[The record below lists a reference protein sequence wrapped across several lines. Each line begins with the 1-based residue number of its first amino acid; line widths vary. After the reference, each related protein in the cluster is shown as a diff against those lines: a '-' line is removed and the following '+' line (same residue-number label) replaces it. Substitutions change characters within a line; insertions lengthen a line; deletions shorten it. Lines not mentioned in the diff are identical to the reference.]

1 MFHLPERIGQV
12 VGGEAMA
19 KIAVFNQK
27 GGVGKTTTSLNLTAA
42 LARRGYN
49 PLSIDLDPQA
59 HLSYICGSTV
69 GNADD
74 SMFGFY
80 ESTKPLTQLIRPA
93 VGGWLVIPAHVELS
107 KVDTQFGKGPNI
119 LNRLNIGIVKE
130 NLNTGRPIVLDCC
143 PMLGV
148 LSLSAIFAS
157 DRVLIPVSADYLAVH
172 SVHQVEKT
180 LKALEHVLKK
190 RVPRRYVM
198 TRFDGRRRMSH
209 QIYDELKARL
219 GEEVCDT
226 RITENVSVAESPA
239 SKKDVFAH
247 SPDSRGAKD
256 YEALLEELIGV
267 GFIERREPEVIT
279 ESPVTAFLHPAVA
292 ISAR

>member
-1 MFHLPERIGQV
+1 
-12 VGGEAMA
+12 MA

-80 ESTKPLTQLIRPA
+80 QSTKPLTQLIRPA
-93 VGGWLVIPAHVELS
+93 AGGWLVIPAHVELS

-119 LNRLNIGIVKE
+119 LNRLNVGIVKE

-157 DRVLIPVSADYLAVH
+157 DRVLVPVSADYLAMQ

-180 LKALEHVLKK
+180 LKALEHVLRK

-198 TRFDGRRRMSH
+198 TRFDGRRKMSH

-219 GEEVCDT
+219 GDDVCDT
-226 RITENVSVAESPA
+226 KITENVSIAESPA

-256 YEALLEELIGV
+256 YEMLLEELV
-267 GFIERREPEVIT
+267 EAGFVERRAPEVIT
-279 ESPVTAFLHPAVA
+279 ESPVTAFLRPAV
-292 ISAR
+292 

>member
-1 MFHLPERIGQV
+1 
-12 VGGEAMA
+12 MA

-59 HLSYICGSTV
+59 HLSYVCGSAV

-74 SMFGFY
+74 SIFGFY
-80 ESTKPLTQLIRPA
+80 QNAKPLTQLIRPA
-93 VGGWLVIPAHVELS
+93 LGGWLVIPAHVELS
-107 KVDTQFGKGPNI
+107 KVDTQFGKGANI
-119 LNRLNIGIVKE
+119 LNRLNTGIIKE

-157 DRVLIPVSADYLAVH
+157 DRVLVPVSADYLAVQGFI
-172 SVHQVEKT
+172 QVEKT
-180 LKALEHVLKK
+180 FRALEHVLKK
-190 RVPRRYVM
+190 RVLRRYVI

-209 QIYDELKARL
+209 QIFEDLKARY
-219 GEEVCDT
+219 GDEVCDT
-226 RITENVSVAESPA
+226 RISENVSVAESPA

-247 SPDSRGAKD
+247 SPDSRGAQD
-256 YEALLEELIGV
+256 YEALLNELV
-267 GFIERREPEVIT
+267 DSGFIE
-279 ESPVTAFLHPAVA
+279 
-292 ISAR
+292 ARN

>member
-1 MFHLPERIGQV
+1 
-12 VGGEAMA
+12 MA

-59 HLSYICGSTV
+59 HLSYVCGSTV

-74 SMFGFY
+74 SVFGFY
-80 ESTKPLTQLIRPA
+80 QNAKPLAQLIRPA
-93 VGGWLVIPAHVELS
+93 LGGWLVIPAHVELS
-107 KVDTQFGKGPNI
+107 KVDTQFGKGPNV
-119 LNRLNIGIVKE
+119 LNRLNTGIVRE

-157 DRVLIPVSADYLAVH
+157 DRVLVPVSADYLAVQG
-172 SVHQVEKT
+172 VHQVEKT
-180 LKALEHVLKK
+180 FKALEHVLKK
-190 RVPRRYVM
+190 RVLRRYVI
-198 TRFDGRRRMSH
+198 TRFDGRRKMSH
-209 QIYDELKARL
+209 QIFEELKARY
-219 GEEVCDT
+219 GDEVCDT
-226 RITENVSVAESPA
+226 RISENVSVAESPA

-247 SPDSRGAKD
+247 SPDSRGAQD
-256 YEALLEELIGV
+256 YEALLNELV
-267 GFIERREPEVIT
+267 DSGFIE
-279 ESPVTAFLHPAVA
+279 
-292 ISAR
+292 ARN

>member
-1 MFHLPERIGQV
+1 
-12 VGGEAMA
+12 MA
-19 KIAVFNQK
+19 KIAVFKQK

-59 HLSYICGSTV
+59 HLSYVCGSAV

-74 SMFGFY
+74 SVFGFY
-80 ESTKPLTQLIRPA
+80 QNAKPLTQLIRPA
-93 VGGWLVIPAHVELS
+93 LGGWLVIPAHVELS

-119 LNRLNIGIVKE
+119 LNRLNTGIIKE

-157 DRVLIPVSADYLAVH
+157 DRVLVPVSADYLAVQG
-172 SVHQVEKT
+172 VKQVDKT
-180 LKALEHVLKK
+180 FRALEHVLKK
-190 RVPRRYVM
+190 RVLRRYVI

-209 QIYDELKARL
+209 QIFEDLKARY
-219 GEEVCDT
+219 GDEVCDT
-226 RITENVSVAESPA
+226 RISENVSVAESPA

-247 SPDSRGAKD
+247 SPDSRGAQD
-256 YEALLEELIGV
+256 YEALLNELV
-267 GFIERREPEVIT
+267 DSGFIE
-279 ESPVTAFLHPAVA
+279 
-292 ISAR
+292 ARN

>member
-1 MFHLPERIGQV
+1 
-12 VGGEAMA
+12 MA

-59 HLSYICGSTV
+59 HLSYVCGSTV

-74 SMFGFY
+74 SIFSFY
-80 ESTKPLTQLIRPA
+80 QSIKPLTQLIRPA

-119 LNRLNIGIVKE
+119 LNRLNVGIVKE

-143 PMLGV
+143 PVLGV

-157 DRVLIPVSADYLAVH
+157 DRVLIPVSTDYLAVH
-172 SVHQVEKT
+172 SVFQVERT
-180 LKALEHVLKK
+180 LRALEHVLRK
-190 RVPRRYVM
+190 RVMRRYVM
-198 TRFDGRRRMSH
+198 TRFDGRRKMSH
-209 QIYDELKARL
+209 EIYDELKERL
-219 GEEVCDT
+219 GDEVCDT
-226 RITENVSVAESPA
+226 RITENVGIAESPA
-239 SKKDVFAH
+239 HGKDVFTHA
-247 SPDSRGAKD
+247 PDSRGALD
-256 YEALLEELIGV
+256 YGALLDELV
-267 GFIERREPEVIT
+267 NAGFIERREPEVVA
-279 ESPVTAFLHPAVA
+279 ESPVTAFLRATVA
-292 ISAR
+292 LSER

>member
-1 MFHLPERIGQV
+1 
-12 VGGEAMA
+12 MA

-59 HLSYICGSTV
+59 HLSYVCGSTV

-74 SMFGFY
+74 SVFGFY
-80 ESTKPLTQLIRPA
+80 QNTKPLTQLIRPA
-93 VGGWLVIPAHVELS
+93 LGGWLMIPAHVELS
-107 KVDTQFGKGPNI
+107 RVDTQFGKGPNV
-119 LNRLNIGIVKE
+119 LNRLNLGIVKE

-157 DRVLIPVSADYLAVH
+157 DRVLVPVSADYLAVQG
-172 SVHQVEKT
+172 VHQVEKT
-180 LKALEHVLKK
+180 FRALEHVLKK
-190 RVPRRYVM
+190 RVLRRYVI
-198 TRFDGRRRMSH
+198 TRFDGRRKMSH
-209 QIYDELKARL
+209 EIFEELKARY
-219 GEEVCDT
+219 GDEVCDT
-226 RITENVSVAESPA
+226 RISENVSVAESPA

-247 SPDSRGAKD
+247 SPDSRGAQD
-256 YEALLEELIGV
+256 YEALLNELV
-267 GFIERREPEVIT
+267 DSGFIE
-279 ESPVTAFLHPAVA
+279 
-292 ISAR
+292 ARN

>member
-1 MFHLPERIGQV
+1 
-12 VGGEAMA
+12 MA

-59 HLSYICGSTV
+59 HLSYVCGSAV

-74 SMFGFY
+74 SVFGFY
-80 ESTKPLTQLIRPA
+80 QNAKPLTQLIRPA
-93 VGGWLVIPAHVELS
+93 LGGWLVIPAHVELS

-119 LNRLNIGIVKE
+119 LNRLNTGIIKE

-157 DRVLIPVSADYLAVH
+157 DRVLVPVSADYLAVQG
-172 SVHQVEKT
+172 VKQVDKT
-180 LKALEHVLKK
+180 FRALEHVLKK
-190 RVPRRYVM
+190 RVLRRYVI

-209 QIYDELKARL
+209 QIFEDLKARY
-219 GEEVCDT
+219 GDEVCDT
-226 RITENVSVAESPA
+226 RISENVSVAESPA

-247 SPDSRGAKD
+247 APDSRGAQD
-256 YEALLEELIGV
+256 YEALLNELV
-267 GFIERREPEVIT
+267 DSGFIE
-279 ESPVTAFLHPAVA
+279 
-292 ISAR
+292 ARN

>member
-1 MFHLPERIGQV
+1 
-12 VGGEAMA
+12 MA

-59 HLSYICGSTV
+59 HLSYVCGSTV

-74 SMFGFY
+74 SIFGFY
-80 ESTKPLTQLIRPA
+80 QNSKLLTQLIRPA
-93 VGGWLVIPAHVELS
+93 AGGWLVIPAHVELS

-119 LNRLNIGIVKE
+119 LNRLNTGIIKE

-157 DRVLIPVSADYLAVH
+157 DRVLVPVSADYLAVQG
-172 SVHQVEKT
+172 VHQVEKT

-190 RVPRRYVM
+190 RLLRRYVI
-198 TRFDGRRRMSH
+198 TRFDGRRKMSH
-209 QIYDELKARL
+209 QIYEKLKARC
-219 GEEVCDT
+219 GNDVCDT
-226 RITENVSVAESPA
+226 RISENVSVAESPA
-239 SKKDVFAH
+239 TREDVFSHA
-247 SPDSRGAKD
+247 PDSRGARD
-256 YEALLEELIGV
+256 YEALLDELV
-267 GFIERREPEVIT
+267 ESGFIE
-279 ESPVTAFLHPAVA
+279 
-292 ISAR
+292 ARNQD

>member
-1 MFHLPERIGQV
+1 
-12 VGGEAMA
+12 MA

-59 HLSYICGSTV
+59 HLSYVCGSVV

-74 SMFGFY
+74 SVFGFY
-80 ESTKPLTQLIRPA
+80 QNAKPLTQLIRPA
-93 VGGWLVIPAHVELS
+93 LGGWLVIPAHVELS
-107 KVDTQFGKGPNI
+107 KVDTQFGKGANI
-119 LNRLNIGIVKE
+119 LNRLNAGIIKE

-157 DRVLIPVSADYLAVH
+157 DRVLVPVSADYLAVQGFI
-172 SVHQVEKT
+172 QVEKT
-180 LKALEHVLKK
+180 FRALEHVLKK
-190 RVPRRYVM
+190 RVLRRYVI
-198 TRFDGRRRMSH
+198 TRFDGRRKMSH
-209 QIYDELKARL
+209 QIFEELKARY
-219 GEEVCDT
+219 GDEVCDT
-226 RITENVSVAESPA
+226 RISENVSVAESPA

-247 SPDSRGAKD
+247 SPDSRGAQD
-256 YEALLEELIGV
+256 YEALLNELV
-267 GFIERREPEVIT
+267 DSGFIE
-279 ESPVTAFLHPAVA
+279 
-292 ISAR
+292 ARS

>member
-1 MFHLPERIGQV
+1 
-12 VGGEAMA
+12 MA

-59 HLSYICGSTV
+59 HLSFVCGSTV

-74 SMFGFY
+74 SIFGFY
-80 ESTKPLTQLIRPA
+80 QNTKPLAQLIRPA
-93 VGGWLVIPAHVELS
+93 TGGWLVIPAHVELS
-107 KVDTQFGKGPNI
+107 KVDTQYGKGPNI
-119 LNRLNIGIVKE
+119 LNRLNGGIVKE

-157 DRVLIPVSADYLAVH
+157 DRVLVPVSADYLAVQG
-172 SVHQVEKT
+172 VLQVEKT
-180 LKALEHVLKK
+180 LKALEHVLRK
-190 RVPRRYVM
+190 RLPRRYVV
-198 TRFDGRRRMSH
+198 TRFDARRKMSH
-209 QIYDELKARL
+209 QIYDELKRRH
-219 GEEVCDT
+219 GDDVCAT

-239 SKKDVFAH
+239 VKRDVFAH
-247 SPDSRGAKD
+247 APESRGAQD
-256 YEALLEELIGV
+256 YENLLLELIAS
-267 GFIERREPEVIT
+267 GFVEPRSQEAAAPADDPRLRLLK
-279 ESPVTAFLHPAVA
+279 PVAAA
-292 ISAR
+292 

>member
-1 MFHLPERIGQV
+1 
-12 VGGEAMA
+12 MA
-19 KIAVFNQK
+19 KIAIFNQK

-42 LARRGYN
+42 LARRSYN

-59 HLSYICGSTV
+59 HLSYICGGTV

-74 SMFGFY
+74 SIFGFY
-80 ESTKPLTQLIRPA
+80 QTTKPLTQLIRPTR
-93 VGGWLVIPAHVELS
+93 GGWLVIPAHIELS

-119 LNRLNIGIVKE
+119 LNRLNVGIIKE

-143 PMLGV
+143 PVLGV

-157 DRVLIPVSADYLAVH
+157 DRVLIPVSADYLAVQ
-172 SVHQVEKT
+172 SVSQVEKT

-190 RVPRRYVM
+190 RLPRRYVI
-198 TRFDGRRRMSH
+198 TRFDSRRKMSH
-209 QIYDELKARL
+209 QIFDELKARL
-219 GEEVCDT
+219 GDDVCDT

-247 SPDSRGAKD
+247 APDSRGAKD
-256 YEALLEELIGV
+256 YDALLDELIDI
-267 GFIERREPEVIT
+267 GFVERRKSEMLEPQ
-279 ESPVTAFLHPAVA
+279 AVA
-292 ISAR
+292 A

>member
-1 MFHLPERIGQV
+1 
-12 VGGEAMA
+12 MA

-59 HLSYICGSTV
+59 HLSYICNSTV

-80 ESTKPLTQLIRPA
+80 QSTKPLAQLIRPA
-93 VGGWLVIPAHVELS
+93 AGGWLVIPAHVELS

-157 DRVLIPVSADYLAVH
+157 DRVLIPVSADYLAVQ

-180 LKALEHVLKK
+180 LKALEHVLRK
-190 RVPRRYVM
+190 RLPRRYVM
-198 TRFDGRRRMSH
+198 TRFDGRRKMSH

-219 GEEVCDT
+219 GDDVCET
-226 RITENVSVAESPA
+226 KITENVSVAESPA

-256 YEALLEELIGV
+256 YEALLEELVNV
-267 GFIERREPEVIT
+267 GFIERREPEVVT
-279 ESPVTAFLHPAVA
+279 ESPVTAFLRQAVA
-292 ISAR
+292 I

>member
-1 MFHLPERIGQV
+1 
-12 VGGEAMA
+12 MA

-59 HLSYICGSTV
+59 HLSYVCGSTV

-74 SMFGFY
+74 SVFGFY
-80 ESTKPLTQLIRPA
+80 QNAKPLTQLIRPA
-93 VGGWLVIPAHVELS
+93 LGGWLMIPAHVELS

-119 LNRLNIGIVKE
+119 LNRLNTGIVKE

-157 DRVLIPVSADYLAVH
+157 DRVLVPVSADYLAVQG
-172 SVHQVEKT
+172 VHQVEKT
-180 LKALEHVLKK
+180 FRALEHVLKK
-190 RVPRRYVM
+190 RVLRRYVI
-198 TRFDGRRRMSH
+198 TRFDGRRKMSH
-209 QIYDELKARL
+209 QIFEELKARY
-219 GEEVCDT
+219 GDEVCDT
-226 RITENVSVAESPA
+226 RISENVSVAESPA

-247 SPDSRGAKD
+247 SPDSRGAQD
-256 YEALLEELIGV
+256 YEALLNDLV
-267 GFIERREPEVIT
+267 DSGFIE
-279 ESPVTAFLHPAVA
+279 
-292 ISAR
+292 ARS